1 MGALGLICVS
11 KFWAAR
17 EGAIPL
23 NVCNSV
29 VGRSVMVWC
38 LPEKGVLKINVDK
51 SFVGKSG
58 KGGISVIVR
67 DDEGRVVDGFFG
79 SCCVSSGF
87 MAKASALRMV
97 VDLAGRFVDSRIVF
111 ESDCS
116 ELVMAVKSRSAYVI
130 WDCAS
135 LLDDIICC
143 FGF

>member
-1 MGALGLICVS
+1 MFLKAQLLILWMGALGLICVS

-23 NVCNSV
+23 NVCNSI

-97 VDLAGRFVDSRIVF
+97 VDLAGGLLIQGLFLNLI
-111 ESDCS
+111 
-116 ELVMAVKSRSAYVI
+116 A
-130 WDCAS
+130 AS
-135 LLDDIICC
+135 WSWQ
-143 FGF
+143 